1 MKRKMRFWLLISVFL
16 IVLLGVAAYLNLCVG
31 PLIRD
36 LSEATVVNKA
46 SSIVNDAIE
55 KQMEEGQIDYS
66 NMVYLE
72 KDVNG
77 NITALKTNIAQI
89 NRLKTQTLSVVDRL
103 LLDLDI
109 SQIGLPL
116 GSLILPEVFS
126 GIGPVL
132 PVRVVSVSNS
142 DADFRN
148 VFSSAGINQTSHQ
161 IMLDVSIN
169 MTVLTPVGTQSVT
182 ATSSVVVAETVIV
195 GKVPNSFVDL
205 N

>member
-1 MKRKMRFWLLISVFL
+1 MRRRTRFRWPLAAVLLICLALAV
-16 IVLLGVAAYLNLCVG
+16 YMNMRVG
-31 PLIRD
+31 PLVRQ
-36 LSEATVVNKA
+36 LAEATVSNRA

-55 KQMEEGQIDYS
+55 KQMADDSIDYH
-66 NMVYLE
+66 NIVFLE
-72 KDVNG
+72 KDING

-89 NRLKTQTLSVVDRL
+89 NRLKTQTLAAVDRL

-116 GSLILPEVFS
+116 GSLILPEFFS
-126 GIGPVL
+126 GTGPVL

-142 DADFRN
+142 EADFRN
-148 VFSSAGINQTSHQ
+148 VFTAAGINQTAHQ
-161 IMLDVSIN
+161 IMLDVTII
-169 MTVLTPVGTQSVT
+169 MTVLTPVGTQSVS